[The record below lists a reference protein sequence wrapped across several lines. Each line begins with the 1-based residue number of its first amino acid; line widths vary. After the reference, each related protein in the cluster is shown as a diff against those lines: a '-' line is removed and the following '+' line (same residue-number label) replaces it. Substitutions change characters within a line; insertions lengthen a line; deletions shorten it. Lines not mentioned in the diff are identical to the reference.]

1 MAPTLSADTYAA
13 TFAANYQITQ
23 NFGTS
28 FCFTVMQKKSRI
40 ALVQLSTAT
49 KGNRMKSLKRML
61 ARKKAIQKRL
71 DKNDDYIALKLLE
84 KEIEW
89 MMEPHREKAKTDY
102 TKKGIKTNKKP
113 IAIGDMFYNYKAFTK
128 SFPTARF
135 TAIKED

>member
-1 MAPTLSADTYAA
+1 
-13 TFAANYQITQ
+13 
-23 NFGTS
+23 
-28 FCFTVMQKKSRI
+28 
-40 ALVQLSTAT
+40 
-49 KGNRMKSLKRML
+49 MKSLKRML

-89 MMEPHREKAKTDY
+89 IMEPHRDKAKTDY
-102 TKKGIKTNKKP
+102 SKKGIKANKKP

-135 TAIKED
+135 TAIKKD

>member
-1 MAPTLSADTYAA
+1 
-13 TFAANYQITQ
+13 
-23 NFGTS
+23 
-28 FCFTVMQKKSRI
+28 
-40 ALVQLSTAT
+40 
-49 KGNRMKSLKRML
+49 MKSLKRML

-89 MMEPHREKAKTDY
+89 IMEPHRDKAKTDY
-102 TKKGIKTNKKP
+102 TKKGIKENKRP